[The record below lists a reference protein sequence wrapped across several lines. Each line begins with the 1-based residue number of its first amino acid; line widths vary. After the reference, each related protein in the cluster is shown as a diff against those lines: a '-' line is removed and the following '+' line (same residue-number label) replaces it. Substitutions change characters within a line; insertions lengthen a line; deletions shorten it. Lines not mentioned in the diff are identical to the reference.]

1 MSINS
6 SGKLGKGIT
15 LLQRVDRL
23 KALKI
28 KSGEKEE
35 NFKKIHMRSK
45 MTGEGIHII
54 IICSS

>member
-6 SGKLGKGIT
+6 SGKQGKGIT

-28 KSGEKEE
+28 KSGEKEA
-35 NFKKIHMRSK
+35 NFKSNSGNIK
-45 MTGEGIHII
+45 EGLSCPFSAFFSI
-54 IICSS
+54 

>member
-23 KALKI
+23 KTLKI
-28 KSGEKEE
+28 KSGEKEA
-35 NFKKIHMRSK
+35 NFKRMRMCIFGKLSYL
-45 MTGEGIHII
+45 E
-54 IICSS
+54 SV